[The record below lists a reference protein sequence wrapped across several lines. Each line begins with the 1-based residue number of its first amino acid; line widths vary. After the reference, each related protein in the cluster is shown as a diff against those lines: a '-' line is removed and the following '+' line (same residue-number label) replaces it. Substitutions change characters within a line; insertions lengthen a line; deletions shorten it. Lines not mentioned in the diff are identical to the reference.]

1 MDITISYRVLKAMEI
16 KKPEC
21 YTKFNEK
28 SLVGVKKGGDVI

>member
-1 MDITISYRVLKAMEI
+1 MDIIISCRVLKAMEI

-28 SLVGVKKGGDVI
+28 SLVGIKGGDMI